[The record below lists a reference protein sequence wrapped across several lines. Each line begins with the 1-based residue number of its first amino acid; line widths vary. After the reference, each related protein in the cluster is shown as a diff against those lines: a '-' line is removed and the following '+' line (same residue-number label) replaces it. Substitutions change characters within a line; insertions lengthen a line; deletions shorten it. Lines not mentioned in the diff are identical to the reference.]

1 MQPHPDIVGWMIGAV
16 GMLVGIFGKLDS
28 RRQRSKVEK
37 MLQLERGTNHELNGF
52 LIGLKPSLS
61 PPHVLLVNDR
71 LQLIKER
78 NEQFERVASGK

>member
-1 MQPHPDIVGWMIGAV
+1 MQPHPDIVGWMIGAA
-16 GMLVGIFGKLDS
+16 GLLIGIFGIVDA
-28 RRQRSKVEK
+28 RRQRSKVEQ
-37 MLQLERGTNHELNGF
+37 MLQLERGTIHELNGF

-61 PPHVLLVNDR
+61 PPHVQLVNER